1 MSWRR
6 LVSTR
11 KGCFMMKA
19 PTTGTTPLN
28 MGAIRNNDCTVMLIP
43 NIYFRFKLLETKLES
58 TLKST
63 LEIKEEKIAA
73 LEARLQESS
82 NLNQQL
88 RQELKT
94 VRSMYACA
102 TNLRKVH
109 SLRLLATLKT
119 QKVLRSMHYLFM
131 YTFASDA
138 SLSIHVAAM
147 EDVCFSSERYFF
159 SPASLHINYVSVE
172 PRLFESGFLNLHS
185 SKWILLND

>member
-1 MSWRR
+1 
-6 LVSTR
+6 
-11 KGCFMMKA
+11 MMKA

-28 MGAIRNNDCTVMLIP
+28 MGAIRNNDCTVMLIS

-119 QKVLRSMHYLFM
+119 QSFEVNALFIHV
-131 YTFASDA
+131 YFCFWRQF
-138 SLSIHVAAM
+138 IHVAAM

>member
-19 PTTGTTPLN
+19 LTTGTTPLN
-28 MGAIRNNDCTVMLIP
+28 TCTILNDYTIMLIL
-43 NIYFRFKLLETKLES
+43 IFFFFFRFKLLETKLES

-94 VRSMYACA
+94 VSSVHTCA
-102 TNLRKVH
+102 NTKSQQSPLGN
-109 SLRLLATLKT
+109 SLCKSPFPTFT
-119 QKVLRSMHYLFM
+119 SYIENTEEFLRSIHYLFM
-131 YTFASDA
+131 STLASDA

-147 EDVCFSSERYFF
+147 EDVCFSSEPYF
-159 SPASLHINYVSVE
+159 
-172 PRLFESGFLNLHS
+172 S
-185 SKWILLND
+185 SIVFTSKV